1 MIKNQL
7 LEYIFQDWEVNKQ
20 TSLKSRVVLSSF
32 RTSQLLLNLPYPFR
46 LITYLY
52 QIFTEIL
59 FSIEL
64 PANTKIGKNLQLQH
78 GFSLVINRHVTI
90 GKDCIIRHSTTIG
103 NKILSDGSVSS
114 SPIIGDHVEIGCNV
128 VILGPIEIGDNAVIG
143 AGAVVVSDVPAHA
156 VVAGNPAKVIRL
168 NRFQSSLSCV
178 GR

>member
-7 LEYIFQDWEVNKQ
+7 LEYIFQDWEVNKL
-20 TSLKSRVVLSSF
+20 TSLKSRLVLSFF
-32 RTSQLLLNLPYPFR
+32 RTSQLLSNLPYPLR
-46 LITYLY
+46 LLTYLY

-59 FSIEL
+59 FAIEL
-64 PANTKIGKNLQLQH
+64 PTDTTIGKNLQLQH
-78 GFSLVINRHVTI
+78 GFSLVINRHATI
-90 GKDCIIRHSTTIG
+90 GRDCIIRHSTTIG

-114 SPIIGDHVEIGCNV
+114 SPTIGDHVEIGCNV

-156 VVAGNPAKVIRL
+156 VVAGNPAKVISL
-168 NRFQSSLSCV
+168 NRFQSSLSCI